1 MGEYGRI
8 WEKIGEKDYSC
19 DTKRA
24 KKAVFLLKEQ
34 KKKGKIWK

>member
-1 MGEYGRI
+1 MGKMGKMG
-8 WEKIGEKDYSC
+8 KIGEKDYSC

-24 KKAVFLLKEQ
+24 KKAVFLLKEE